1 MPNNNPLGDVAAV
14 AAERDALI
22 QENARL
28 RAHVLELRRRMA
40 RQDEGGEVRTMS
52 GLDVSIS
59 DREELLVEAERIVHM
74 GSWVW
79 DIEGNSV
86 AWSDELYRILGY
98 DPETEPPTR
107 ERFFAALHP
116 QDRERI
122 MQDSAHVAATG
133 LLGEGLFR
141 VMRRD
146 GTTRYVQ
153 ANGSVIFDGAGT
165 MKRIV
170 GTILDITERHVAALA
185 LERAHRQLQDAQAQA
200 HLGSWGLDFNTQ
212 ERIWSPELFRI
223 LGIDGDAPPPREA
236 MAAFL
241 HPDDGPAVAALTAR
255 VQAHIEASEPV
266 DIRIVRPDGNVRNV
280 RITYAFDRD
289 NDGKVCAVRGIMH
302 DVTDLTALQKRLAL
316 AERMEMIGR
325 LAGGIAHDFNNIM
338 TVIHGGAELLGA
350 PEHDWDTGDLEIIS
364 QIKTAVASARDL
376 TSRLL
381 AFGRQ
386 SAVRLKRVDP
396 NQIVRDTVRLVTRI
410 LGEHI
415 TVETRLADDAPH
427 AMLDTHLTSQALIN
441 LFINARDAMP
451 GGGRI
456 YATTRRVDGPAGPL
470 VEIGVRDTG
479 PGIAANLREK
489 VFEPFFTTKHEGHG
503 TGLGLAMVQ
512 GAVEQLGGSI
522 TLESGPD
529 GTLFVMR
536 FAAAAGDQVSDASSV
551 RKHVEAQ
558 RRLRIMVVEDQ
569 ESLAVMV
576 QRLLKRAGHEVYICT
591 SPGAAIE
598 HFRGAGRDVDLVLSD
613 VLMPEMSG
621 MELIDRL
628 QAIAPL
634 PRVVFMSGYGA
645 EAVRTLGHDRIVLAK
660 PFTNAE
666 LLGAI
671 ERTFRD

>member
-1 MPNNNPLGDVAAV
+1 MPNNNPPGDGAAV
-14 AAERDALI
+14 ATDRDALL

-28 RAHVLELRRRMA
+28 RDHVLDLQRRMA
-40 RQDEGGEVRTMS
+40 RYDEGGERRTMS

-98 DPETEPPTR
+98 DPETEPATR

-122 MQDSAHVAATG
+122 MQGSANIVATG
-133 LLGEGLFR
+133 QMGEGLFR
-141 VMRRD
+141 VVRRD
-146 GTTRYVQ
+146 GTTRFVQ
-153 ANGSVIFDGAGT
+153 GNGSVIFDSAGT

-185 LERAHRQLQDAQAQA
+185 LERAHRQLQDAQTQA
-200 HLGSWGLDFNTQ
+200 RLGSWAYDFNTK
-212 ERIWSPELFRI
+212 ERTWSVELFRI
-223 LGIDGDAPPPREA
+223 LGLNGEEPPPRESLLA
-236 MAAFL
+236 RL
-241 HPDDGPAVAALTAR
+241 HPDDLPAVQALRERVEAHVEAA
-255 VQAHIEASEPV
+255 EPV
-266 DIRIVRPDGNVRNV
+266 DLRVVRPDGEVRNV
-280 RITYAFDRD
+280 RITYNFDRD
-289 NDGKVCAVRGIMH
+289 SDGNICAVRGIMH
-302 DVTDLTALQKRLAL
+302 DVTDITALQKRLAL

-338 TVIHGGAELLGA
+338 TVIHGGAELLGT
-350 PEHDWDTGDLEIIS
+350 PDHDWDTVDLEIIA

-386 SAVRLKRVDP
+386 STVRLKRVDP

-415 TVETRLADDAPH
+415 TVETQLADNAPS
-427 AMLDTHLTSQALIN
+427 AMLDVHLTSQALIN

-451 GGGRI
+451 RGGRI

-470 VEIGVRDTG
+470 LEIGVRDTG

-489 VFEPFFTTKHEGHG
+489 VFEPFFTTKHEGQG

-529 GTLFVMR
+529 GTTFVMR
-536 FAAAAGDQVSDASSV
+536 FSAAAHDQVGVTSSDPKESPA
-551 RKHVEAQ
+551 K
-558 RRLRIMVVEDQ
+558 RRLRVLVVEDQ
-569 ESLAVMV
+569 ESLAIMV
-576 QRLLKRAGHEVYICT
+576 QRLLKRAGHEVHIST
-591 SPGAAIE
+591 SPTAAID
-598 HFRGAGRDVDLVLSD
+598 HYRSAGRDIDLVLSD

-628 QAIAPL
+628 AAIAPL

-666 LLGAI
+666 LLSAI
-671 ERTFRD
+671 ERAFRD